1 MEKISN
7 EGQLMILGILMCI
20 IAAVIVSFYIDSPP
34 LMIGIGM
41 LAAFIIQKLRKSREE
56 RISESENE

>member
-1 MEKISN
+1 MEKISS